1 MNTISVNHAAAVAK
15 TETGDLKKNDLLNC
29 VIDRERERERGAKPR
44 TECDLVLDSY
54 AGMLDA
60 GRRNDRTDVKKD
72 VRSVKEAADV
82 ERRGEGE
89 GRKRERTEATAR
101 SRK

>member
-1 MNTISVNHAAAVAK
+1 MNTISVNHAATVEK

-29 VIDRERERERGAKPR
+29 VIDREREREIEERNLGQSTTLCSILTLGCWMR
-44 TECDLVLDSY
+44 
-54 AGMLDA
+54 DA
-60 GRRNDRTDVKKD
+60 EKKD

-82 ERRGEGE
+82 ERRGERE
-89 GRKRERTEATAR
+89 ERKRERTEATAR